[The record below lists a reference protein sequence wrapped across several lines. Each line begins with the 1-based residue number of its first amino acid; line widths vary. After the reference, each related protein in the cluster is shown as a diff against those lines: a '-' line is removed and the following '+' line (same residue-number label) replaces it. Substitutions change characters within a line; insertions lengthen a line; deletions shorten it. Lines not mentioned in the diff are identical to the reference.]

1 MGHVCVL
8 IELNISIRG
17 KAFIIEGFTIVEYV
31 YYGIVGSVVA
41 IELSTNFIQFFMKQ
55 TIA

>member
-8 IELNISIRG
+8 IELNISIRV